1 MVVAEIL
8 TGIALVKKSVDFI
21 KENISTVQDIQG
33 IAKQIDGFF
42 LGEEQMNKGQGKGVS
57 IKEQFGI
64 ESTANDFIDRKL
76 LEEKR
81 QELKQIINLR
91 FGPTA
96 WDQII
101 AERAERINQAK
112 EAQRQAR
119 IEAKKRQDELLET
132 IKWVGITFICIGV
145 LLGGLVV
152 GVKVFAKGK
161 IYHPPN
167 DSQTKFRS
175 LTKQQQLNQGIIT
188 PPTMTLCRLMKQ
200 KVYKDKMACIYRG
213 AQKTYELEFTDIRVG
228 CPKSY
233 RCVLNPN
240 GKEPSISDVM
250 DSLRPIKGD

>member
-21 KENISTVQDIQG
+21 KENVSTVQDIQG

-42 LGEEQMNKGQGKGVS
+42 LGEEQMNKGQGKGFS

-81 QELKQIINLR
+81 QELKNIINLR
-91 FGPTA
+91 FGPQA
-96 WDQII
+96 WDQIL
-101 AERAERINQAK
+101 AERADRINQAK

-119 IEAKKRQDELLET
+119 LQAKKRQDELLET
-132 IKWVGITFICIGV
+132 LKWVALGFIFIG
-145 LLGGLVV
+145 LILGGLVV
-152 GVKVFAKGK
+152 GVKVFAKGNTYQSK
-161 IYHPPN
+161 N
-167 DSQTKFRS
+167 TQFKGLS
-175 LTKQQQLNQGIIT
+175 KQQQLNQGIIT

-213 AQKTYELEFTDIRVG
+213 AQKTYEMEFTDIRVG

-250 DSLRPIKGD
+250 DSLRSIKGE

>member
-42 LGEEQMNKGQGKGVS
+42 LGEEQMNKGQGKGLG

-101 AERAERINQAK
+101 SERADRINQAR

-119 IEAKKRQDELLET
+119 MQAKKRQDELLET

-152 GVKVFAKGK
+152 GVKVFAKGNTYQSK
-161 IYHPPN
+161 N
-167 DSQTKFRS
+167 TQFKG

-213 AQKTYELEFTDIRVG
+213 ANKTYEMEFTDIRVG

-233 RCVLNPN
+233 RCVLNEN
-240 GKEPSISDVM
+240 GKEPSIDDIM
-250 DSLRPIKGD
+250 DSLRSIKGE

>member
-8 TGIALVKKSVDFI
+8 TGIALVQKSVDFI
-21 KENISTVQDIQG
+21 KSNIGTVNDIKD

-42 LGEEQMNKGQGKGVS
+42 LGEEQMNKGQGKGLS
-57 IKEQFGI
+57 LKEQFGSV
-64 ESTANDFIDRKL
+64 ESSATDYIDRKL
-76 LEEKR
+76 LEERR
-81 QELKQIINLR
+81 QELKQIINFR
-91 FGPTA
+91 FGPQA

-119 IEAKKRQDELLET
+119 LQAKKRQDELLET
-132 IKWVGITFICIGV
+132 IKWVALSFIFIG
-145 LLGGLVV
+145 LILGGLVV
-152 GVKVFAKGK
+152 GVKVFAKGNTYQSK
-161 IYHPPN
+161 N
-167 DSQTKFRS
+167 TQFKG
-175 LTKQQQLNQGIIT
+175 LTKQQQLNQGLVT

-213 AQKTYELEFTDIRVG
+213 AQKTYEMEFADIRVG

-250 DSLRPIKGD
+250 DSLRSIKGD